1 MLRIAICDDSQLW
14 LQKIE
19 TLTRGYLKK
28 INVKYRL
35 DLYQS
40 GEKLLK
46 SITSPYDIALLD
58 VDLHSTNGI
67 EVASQLRATNPQIV
81 LIFVSEYVEYAP
93 FGYEVDA
100 IRYLLKNHLEQAFD
114 RVMSEAV
121 KKVREKHLRY
131 AIVTDAGNVMVKF
144 EDILYVEGQKH
155 GPPGQQTEQQR
166 NYADIQLMGG
176 RFMIEQISL
185 LTVDLIGHIS
195 CLLLCTALFRRT
207 CAKRQLVLAFLG
219 TLAAGYLIT
228 VVPVIREFPIKA
240 ILLVMVFTVF
250 CHACYEGKILTQ
262 CLCAVFSYV
271 IMLALDT
278 AAIFL
283 FCNWVGM
290 PREQIFADP
299 QLYMICALFSYIVIF
314 VVSFAIWRFAQ
325 SWTKIEKISVS
336 GFLAMLVF
344 PLVSLG
350 TITFLF
356 QVTAKD
362 HSVSH
367 WAIVNALG
375 LVAANAVLMGLLH
388 HIEQE
393 AEERKQNVALQ
404 HQFETQL
411 EKTQVLLEA
420 QTAQRKQTHDF
431 KHHLSVL
438 GGLLQEE
445 NLAAARQ
452 YLAEISET
460 GQLDAL
466 AVHSNNPVVD
476 AILNQ
481 KYAQACELGIQVDF
495 AINDLA
501 EFPLSNKETVVVL
514 SNLLDN
520 AIEACK
526 TQKGTRLIRVKI
538 QCSEEKTILSVM
550 NTIDKAPVMENGLP
564 VTTKA
569 DPLAHGY
576 GLQNIVSI
584 LADHGACPAI
594 LCQDGW
600 FQFSTVL
607 FHQTISPAPEHDQ
620 ITQKSL

>member
-1 MLRIAICDDSQLW
+1 
-14 LQKIE
+14 
-19 TLTRGYLKK
+19 
-28 INVKYRL
+28 
-35 DLYQS
+35 
-40 GEKLLK
+40 
-46 SITSPYDIALLD
+46 
-58 VDLHSTNGI
+58 
-67 EVASQLRATNPQIV
+67 
-81 LIFVSEYVEYAP
+81 
-93 FGYEVDA
+93 
-100 IRYLLKNHLEQAFD
+100 
-114 RVMSEAV
+114 
-121 KKVREKHLRY
+121 
-131 AIVTDAGNVMVKF
+131 
-144 EDILYVEGQKH
+144 
-155 GPPGQQTEQQR
+155 
-166 NYADIQLMGG
+166 
-176 RFMIEQISL
+176 
-185 LTVDLIGHIS
+185 
-195 CLLLCTALFRRT
+195 
-207 CAKRQLVLAFLG
+207 
-219 TLAAGYLIT
+219 
-228 VVPVIREFPIKA
+228 
-240 ILLVMVFTVF
+240 
-250 CHACYEGKILTQ
+250 
-262 CLCAVFSYV
+262 
-271 IMLALDT
+271 
-278 AAIFL
+278 
-283 FCNWVGM
+283 
-290 PREQIFADP
+290 
-299 QLYMICALFSYIVIF
+299 
-314 VVSFAIWRFAQ
+314 
-325 SWTKIEKISVS
+325 
-336 GFLAMLVF
+336 
-344 PLVSLG
+344 
-350 TITFLF
+350 
-356 QVTAKD
+356 
-362 HSVSH
+362 
-367 WAIVNALG
+367 
-375 LVAANAVLMGLLH
+375 MGLLH

-431 KHHLSVL
+431 KHQLSVL

>member
-1 MLRIAICDDSQLW
+1 
-14 LQKIE
+14 
-19 TLTRGYLKK
+19 
-28 INVKYRL
+28 
-35 DLYQS
+35 
-40 GEKLLK
+40 
-46 SITSPYDIALLD
+46 
-58 VDLHSTNGI
+58 
-67 EVASQLRATNPQIV
+67 
-81 LIFVSEYVEYAP
+81 
-93 FGYEVDA
+93 
-100 IRYLLKNHLEQAFD
+100 
-114 RVMSEAV
+114 
-121 KKVREKHLRY
+121 
-131 AIVTDAGNVMVKF
+131 
-144 EDILYVEGQKH
+144 
-155 GPPGQQTEQQR
+155 
-166 NYADIQLMGG
+166 
-176 RFMIEQISL
+176 MIEQISL

-481 KYAQACELGIQVDF
+481 KYGEGGDPTGVVYMALWKNGAYTSSQQMLNMMASVISNNNPPILHTGAIQGTKRTSYNDTSKWPINISSGHFMSVSGYNLSNATIQVTDPDVTNQQSSSSYSSGKYYINSSVVYSTCDYF
-495 AINDLA
+495 AA
-501 EFPLSNKETVVVL
+501 
-514 SNLLDN
+514 
-520 AIEACK
+520 
-526 TQKGTRLIRVKI
+526 
-538 QCSEEKTILSVM
+538 
-550 NTIDKAPVMENGLP
+550 
-564 VTTKA
+564 
-569 DPLAHGY
+569 
-576 GLQNIVSI
+576 
-584 LADHGACPAI
+584 
-594 LCQDGW
+594 
-600 FQFSTVL
+600 
-607 FHQTISPAPEHDQ
+607 
-620 ITQKSL
+620 

>member
-100 IRYLLKNHLEQAFD
+100 IRY
-114 RVMSEAV
+114 
-121 KKVREKHLRY
+121 
-131 AIVTDAGNVMVKF
+131 
-144 EDILYVEGQKH
+144 
-155 GPPGQQTEQQR
+155 
-166 NYADIQLMGG
+166 
-176 RFMIEQISL
+176 
-185 LTVDLIGHIS
+185 
-195 CLLLCTALFRRT
+195 
-207 CAKRQLVLAFLG
+207 
-219 TLAAGYLIT
+219 
-228 VVPVIREFPIKA
+228 
-240 ILLVMVFTVF
+240 
-250 CHACYEGKILTQ
+250 ACYEGKILTQ

>member
-1 MLRIAICDDSQLW
+1 
-14 LQKIE
+14 
-19 TLTRGYLKK
+19 
-28 INVKYRL
+28 
-35 DLYQS
+35 
-40 GEKLLK
+40 
-46 SITSPYDIALLD
+46 
-58 VDLHSTNGI
+58 
-67 EVASQLRATNPQIV
+67 
-81 LIFVSEYVEYAP
+81 
-93 FGYEVDA
+93 
-100 IRYLLKNHLEQAFD
+100 
-114 RVMSEAV
+114 
-121 KKVREKHLRY
+121 
-131 AIVTDAGNVMVKF
+131 
-144 EDILYVEGQKH
+144 
-155 GPPGQQTEQQR
+155 
-166 NYADIQLMGG
+166 
-176 RFMIEQISL
+176 MIEQISL

-538 QCSEEKTILSVM
+538 QCSEEKTILCTTPLGRKRTVRAKLAVSAGVAVL
-550 NTIDKAPVMENGLP
+550 IAAASCLPHLIQVLRDYGLP
-564 VTTKA
+564 ALFAPAMSISEFESLPALFTLSDVLLFWFVCRIAACLCMGAITLTLGRVFGNLLPALFVSAVGYCLPALLSLSGMDGGIEWLGFWPLFHAANFFTTQ
-569 DPLAHGY
+569 GY
-576 GLQNIVSI
+576 AGEEGLPYNNAWVILLLLVVVLLGTATLWGYLRDCYEWKGSI
-584 LADHGACPAI
+584 LDAA
-594 LCQDGW
+594 
-600 FQFSTVL
+600 S
-607 FHQTISPAPEHDQ
+607 
-620 ITQKSL
+620 

>member
-1 MLRIAICDDSQLW
+1 
-14 LQKIE
+14 
-19 TLTRGYLKK
+19 
-28 INVKYRL
+28 
-35 DLYQS
+35 
-40 GEKLLK
+40 
-46 SITSPYDIALLD
+46 
-58 VDLHSTNGI
+58 
-67 EVASQLRATNPQIV
+67 
-81 LIFVSEYVEYAP
+81 
-93 FGYEVDA
+93 
-100 IRYLLKNHLEQAFD
+100 
-114 RVMSEAV
+114 
-121 KKVREKHLRY
+121 
-131 AIVTDAGNVMVKF
+131 
-144 EDILYVEGQKH
+144 
-155 GPPGQQTEQQR
+155 
-166 NYADIQLMGG
+166 
-176 RFMIEQISL
+176 MIEQISL

-420 QTAQRKQTHDF
+420 QNRPT
-431 KHHLSVL
+431 
-438 GGLLQEE
+438 
-445 NLAAARQ
+445 
-452 YLAEISET
+452 
-460 GQLDAL
+460 
-466 AVHSNNPVVD
+466 
-476 AILNQ
+476 
-481 KYAQACELGIQVDF
+481 
-495 AINDLA
+495 
-501 EFPLSNKETVVVL
+501 
-514 SNLLDN
+514 
-520 AIEACK
+520 
-526 TQKGTRLIRVKI
+526 
-538 QCSEEKTILSVM
+538 
-550 NTIDKAPVMENGLP
+550 
-564 VTTKA
+564 
-569 DPLAHGY
+569 
-576 GLQNIVSI
+576 
-584 LADHGACPAI
+584 
-594 LCQDGW
+594 
-600 FQFSTVL
+600 
-607 FHQTISPAPEHDQ
+607 
-620 ITQKSL
+620 

>member
-1 MLRIAICDDSQLW
+1 
-14 LQKIE
+14 
-19 TLTRGYLKK
+19 
-28 INVKYRL
+28 
-35 DLYQS
+35 
-40 GEKLLK
+40 
-46 SITSPYDIALLD
+46 
-58 VDLHSTNGI
+58 
-67 EVASQLRATNPQIV
+67 
-81 LIFVSEYVEYAP
+81 
-93 FGYEVDA
+93 
-100 IRYLLKNHLEQAFD
+100 
-114 RVMSEAV
+114 
-121 KKVREKHLRY
+121 
-131 AIVTDAGNVMVKF
+131 
-144 EDILYVEGQKH
+144 
-155 GPPGQQTEQQR
+155 
-166 NYADIQLMGG
+166 
-176 RFMIEQISL
+176 MIEQISL

-538 QCSEEKTILSVM
+538 QCSEEKTILELHPKSWTRKSTKGVQKSM
-550 NTIDKAPVMENGLP
+550 GKELFSEELKLAVVQYVLEGHTRKEASEKFCVSCTPIEKWVNLYKLHGAKGLLSRNLVGRQKGFDGEFRLKVLQYKQEHHLSCTQTAMHFCLDVVTVCRWEKKFQKEGARGLMKKQATKGSEKRQKKQEQSELQQENKRLSEENYRLRMENDYL
-564 VTTKA
+564 KKLNA
-569 DPLAHGY
+569 LI
-576 GLQNIVSI
+576 QKREK
-584 LADHGACPAI
+584 
-594 LCQDGW
+594 
-600 FQFSTVL
+600 
-607 FHQTISPAPEHDQ
+607 PE
-620 ITQKSL
+620 